1 MYKEYLQIKYCFHN
15 LKKSFKIENVE
26 IKLMA
31 RDFLNDLDA
40 WFKAMYKIMK
50 HRKRKILVATT
61 FQKIPCQNYS

>member
-50 HRKRKILVATT
+50 QKNSSCNHQPH
-61 FQKIPCQNYS
+61 FSKIPCQNYS